1 MLNNGTI
8 KKGENDMKEMGFAI
22 IEVNKFSVEFERK
35 IKRLKF
41 SKMKTN
47 KYYQPVS
54 RENYEALTKEVDAI
68 TLKKLSTFHY
78 LVKMNFLPD
87 EIWSAEK
94 TLFIKER
101 EA

>member
-1 MLNNGTI
+1 
-8 KKGENDMKEMGFAI
+8 MGFAI
-22 IEVNKFSVEFERK
+22 IEVSKFNAEFERK

-47 KYYQPVS
+47 KYYQPVA
-54 RENYEALTKEVDAI
+54 RDNYEVLTKEVDAI

-78 LVKMNFLPD
+78 FVKMNFLPD

-94 TLFIKER
+94 MIFIKKS